1 MKERL
6 KDAFKNTLALFI
18 IWVAVITIGAVLV
31 FLIGLVALLSL
42 PVLTFLV
49 SLVGL
54 FLFIFSVMFIIEY
67 IADLFLG

>member
-18 IWVAVITIGAVLV
+18 IWIAIITIGAALV

-49 SLVGL
+49 SLAGL
-54 FLFIFSVMFIIEY
+54 FLFIFLVMFIIEY

>member
-6 KDAFKNTLALFI
+6 KDAFKNALALFT
-18 IWVAVITIGAVLV
+18 IWVAIIVIGAVLV

-54 FLFIFSVMFIIEY
+54 FLFIFLTMFIIEY
-67 IADLFLG
+67 IADTFFG